1 MKSLYAL
8 IAGTALV
15 VSFPAFA
22 GRDAG
27 QLLEQQRSIE
37 ALKQQKEMEASARSA
52 RAVAGRPGPEGR
64 EGSAGEPAKPK
75 YRGGH
80 PKDAYPRY

>member
-1 MKSLYAL
+1 MKTLFAL
-8 IAGTALV
+8 VAGIALV

-27 QLLEQQRSIE
+27 QLLEQQRTIE
-37 ALKQQKEMEASARSA
+37 ALKKQKDMEASARSA
-52 RAVAGRPGPEGR
+52 QGVAGRPGPEGR
-64 EGSAGEPAKPK
+64 EGPAGEPAKPK

-80 PKDAYPRY
+80 PKDVYPRY